1 MPRNQFQSF
10 SLSVE
15 ASGGELLRLEDVNA
29 VSSRLVTF
37 VFKQAPRPT
46 SAPSSSIGPGRS
58 SSSHA
63 SASHDPLMS
72 TVDMRFGAE
81 LAYQASYQE
90 SAVDKSVAST
100 DAAVELGSLTT
111 SQTQCGSVGEE
122 RLDDLPPRY
131 WGPSQVFGALRF
143 LVQGVL
149 RVCRRTRRACACLA
163 RGVV

>member
-63 SASHDPLMS
+63 SASHDPLM
-72 TVDMRFGAE
+72 V
-81 LAYQASYQE
+81 
-90 SAVDKSVAST
+90 
-100 DAAVELGSLTT
+100 
-111 SQTQCGSVGEE
+111 SQTF
-122 RLDDLPPRY
+122 RRDLKAKLDADGLSFSRAR
-131 WGPSQVFGALRF
+131 WICALEQNWRI
-143 LVQGVL
+143 
-149 RVCRRTRRACACLA
+149 RRRTR
-163 RGVV
+163 